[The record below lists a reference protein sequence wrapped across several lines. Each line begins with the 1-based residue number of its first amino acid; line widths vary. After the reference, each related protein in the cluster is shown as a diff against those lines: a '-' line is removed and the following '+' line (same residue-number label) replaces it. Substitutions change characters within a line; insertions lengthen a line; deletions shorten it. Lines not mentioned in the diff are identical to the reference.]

1 MRMPYES
8 AILEIP
14 PFPNAEVPAETLKL
28 DLTAAL
34 ETGKVISIPGM
45 NFALSQEELK
55 LLDPRILA
63 KAKNVSYNPA
73 NGKIGGTSC
82 TGHEAEVLTSLI
94 ARYSKLA
101 GELMG
106 ALFPPY
112 RGKFQLLRTSL
123 RPAEIAGR
131 KSSWRKD
138 DTRLHVDAFPSQ
150 PTNGNRILRV
160 FCNINPAGKPR
171 VWRIGEPFEAV
182 AERFLPQIGRPFP
195 GSARIQQM
203 LHITKG
209 LRSEYD
215 FVMLKMHDAM
225 KADDGYQASVGQTP
239 VLFTPGTIWVCYAD
253 SVSHAALSGQ
263 HQFEQ
268 TVRIPLSAMQDP
280 SRSPLKILERLRKR
294 PLA

>member
-1 MRMPYES
+1 MSTTEA

-14 PFPNAEVPAETLKL
+14 AFANADGPAETSKL

-34 ETGKVISIPGM
+34 ETGKVVSIPGM
-45 NFALSQEELK
+45 NFVLSKEELN

-73 NGKIGGTSC
+73 ARKIGGTSC
-82 TGHEAEVLTSLI
+82 VGHEAEILTGMI
-94 ARYSKLA
+94 ARYSKRA
-101 GELMG
+101 GEIVQ

-112 RGKFQLLRTSL
+112 RGKLQMLRTSL
-123 RPAEIAGR
+123 RPAEISGR

-160 FCNINPAGKPR
+160 FCNVNPAGKPR
-171 VWRIGEPFEAV
+171 VWRLGEPFENV
-182 AERFLPQIGRPFP
+182 AERFLPRIGRPFP

-215 FVMLKMHDAM
+215 FVMLKMHDVM
-225 KADDGYQASVGQTP
+225 KADDAYQSSIGQTP
-239 VLFTPGTIWVCYAD
+239 VLFSPGTIWVCYAD
-253 SVSHAALSGQ
+253 SVSHAAISGQ

-268 TVRIPLSAMQDP
+268 TVRIPLPAMQDQD
-280 SRSPLKILERLRKR
+280 RSPLRILERMRRR

>member
-1 MRMPYES
+1 MTMSES
-8 AILEIP
+8 PILEIP
-14 PFPNAEVPAETLKL
+14 PFANANVPAEALKL

-34 ETGKVISIPGM
+34 EVGKVVSIPGM
-45 NFALSQEELK
+45 NFALSEAELK

-63 KAKNVSYNPA
+63 KAKNVSYSPST
-73 NGKIGGTSC
+73 GKIGGTSC
-82 TGHEAEVLTSLI
+82 TGVEAEVLTGMI

-101 GELMG
+101 GELIG

-112 RGKFQLLRTSL
+112 QGKFQPLRTSL

-171 VWRIGEPFEAV
+171 VWRLGEPFENV
-182 AERFLPQIGRPFP
+182 AQRFLPRIGRPFP
-195 GSARIQQM
+195 GSARVQQM

-225 KADDGYQASVGQTP
+225 KADDAYQASIGQTP
-239 VLFTPGTIWVCYAD
+239 VPFTPGTIWVCYAD
-253 SVSHAALSGQ
+253 SVSHAAISGQ

-268 TVRIPLSAMQDP
+268 TVRIPLAAMQDQ
-280 SRSPLKILERLRKR
+280 SRSPLRILERMRQH

>member
-1 MRMPYES
+1 MTTTES
-8 AILEIP
+8 PILEIP
-14 PFPNAEVPAETLKL
+14 PFAQANVPAETLKL

-34 ETGKVISIPGM
+34 EVGKVVSIPGM
-45 NFALSQEELK
+45 NFALSEEELK

-63 KAKNVSYNPA
+63 KAKNVSYSPST
-73 NGKIGGTSC
+73 GKIGGTSC
-82 TGHEAEVLTSLI
+82 TGREAEILTGMI

-101 GELMG
+101 GELIG

-160 FCNINPAGKPR
+160 FCNINPVGKPR
-171 VWRIGEPFEAV
+171 VWRLGEPFEKV
-182 AERFLPQIGRPFP
+182 AQRFLPRIGRPFP

-215 FVMLKMHDAM
+215 FVMLKMHDEM
-225 KADDGYQASVGQTP
+225 KADDAYQASIGQTP
-239 VLFTPGTIWVCYAD
+239 VPFASGTIWVCYAD
-253 SVSHAALSGQ
+253 SVSHAAISGQ

-268 TVRIPLSAMQDP
+268 TVRIPLAAMQDQ
-280 SRSPLKILERLRKR
+280 SRSPLRILERMRQR

>member
-1 MRMPYES
+1 MTMTES
-8 AILEIP
+8 AIIEIP
-14 PFPNAEVPAETLKL
+14 PFANSDVPAETLKL
-28 DLTAAL
+28 DLTASL
-34 ETGKVISIPGM
+34 EAGKVVSIPGM
-45 NFALSQEELK
+45 NFALSEDELK

-73 NGKIGGTSC
+73 TGEIRGTSC
-82 TGHEAEVLTSLI
+82 AGREAEILTGTI
-94 ARYSKLA
+94 ARFSKLA
-101 GELMG
+101 GELVG

-123 RPAEIAGR
+123 RPAEISGR

-150 PTNGNRILRV
+150 PTNGDRILRV
-160 FCNINPAGKPR
+160 FCNVNPAGRPR
-171 VWRIGEPFEAV
+171 IWRLGEPFEDV
-182 AERFLPQIGRPFP
+182 AQRFLPGIGRPFP

-203 LHITKG
+203 LHITKD

-225 KADDGYQASVGQTP
+225 KADDAYQASIGQTP
-239 VLFTPGTIWVCYAD
+239 VAFAPGTVWVCYAD
-253 SVSHAALSGQ
+253 SVSHAAISGQ

-268 TVRIPLSAMQDP
+268 TVRIPLAAMQDQ
-280 SRSPLKILERLRKR
+280 SRSPLRILERMSRR
-294 PLA
+294 VLA

>member
-1 MRMPYES
+1 MTMTQA

-14 PFPNAEVPAETLKL
+14 PFANAHVPEESLKL

-34 ETGKVISIPGM
+34 EAGKVVSIPGM
-45 NFALSQEELK
+45 NFALNEEELK

-73 NGKIGGTSC
+73 TGKIGGTSC
-82 TGHEAEVLTSLI
+82 VGREADVLTGMIS
-94 ARYSKLA
+94 RYSKLA

-131 KSSWRKD
+131 KSTWRKD

-160 FCNINPAGKPR
+160 FCNINPVGKPR
-171 VWRIGEPFEAV
+171 VWRLGEPFENV
-182 AERFLPQIGRPFP
+182 AERFLPRIGRPLP

-225 KADDGYQASVGQTP
+225 KADDAYQSSIGQTP
-239 VLFTPGTIWVCYAD
+239 VLFAPGTIWVCFAD
-253 SVSHAALSGQ
+253 SVSHAAISGQ

-268 TVRIPLSAMQDP
+268 TVRIPLAGMQDQAL
-280 SRSPLKILERLRKR
+280 SPLRILERMRRR